1 MQIRATIEKTA
12 KANGAPAAR
21 HIPRH
26 VNGRTLRH
34 PQPATLEGD
43 ATIVVSDTN
52 GNGHGAAANQKAA
65 TQARILAA
73 AVALFSARGFD
84 RTSIG
89 SIAVRASVSRAAVFW
104 HFGDKQSL
112 FQHVCKE
119 MLLPFIEQLQQSLQ
133 HLDHRARLFEL
144 FTVYESFVAK
154 NRQTIQTIVRW
165 VLESPKLRASLRQP
179 LLSLHEAFARDV
191 LESVSALVDD
201 ADEAAALAAGL
212 VSLLDGNLV
221 LSLLDTDARSQA
233 LRGSGL
239 RALARLA
246 INVQRGR

>member
-1 MQIRATIEKTA
+1 MAESTPIPATSERGTRRDHG
-12 KANGAPAAR
+12 NGALVGPGPFPTGEFHGPGA
-21 HIPRH
+21 
-26 VNGRTLRH
+26 
-34 PQPATLEGD
+34 D
-43 ATIVVSDTN
+43 
-52 GNGHGAAANQKAA
+52 GNPEAVMPHNQKAA
-65 TQARILAA
+65 TQARILDA

-89 SIAVRASVSRAAVFW
+89 SIAARAGVSRAAVFW
-104 HFGDKQSL
+104 HFGDKQAL

-154 NRQTIQTIVRW
+154 NRHTIQTIVRW

-179 LLSLHEAFARDV
+179 LLALHEAFARDV
-191 LESVSALVDD
+191 LESLNALMSDP
-201 ADEAAALAAGL
+201 AEAEALAAGL

-221 LSLLDTDARSQA
+221 LSLLDTDSRSQA
-233 LRGSGL
+233 VRGAGL

-246 INVQRGR
+246 VEGKL